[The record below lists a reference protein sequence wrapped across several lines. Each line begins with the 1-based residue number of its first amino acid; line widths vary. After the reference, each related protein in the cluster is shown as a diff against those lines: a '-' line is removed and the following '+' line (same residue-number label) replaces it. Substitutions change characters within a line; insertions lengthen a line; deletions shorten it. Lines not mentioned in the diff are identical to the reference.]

1 MFDNNTQPDP
11 QDQPIQEEPEIKKG
25 LWSIDKFEHDGQ
37 LKAGDVDR
45 DQEEFLKHTEWTK

>member
-1 MFDNNTQPDP
+1 MFDNNNQQSDSTP
-11 QDQPIQEEPEIKKG
+11 QEEPEIKKN

-37 LKAGDVDR
+37 MKAGDVDR